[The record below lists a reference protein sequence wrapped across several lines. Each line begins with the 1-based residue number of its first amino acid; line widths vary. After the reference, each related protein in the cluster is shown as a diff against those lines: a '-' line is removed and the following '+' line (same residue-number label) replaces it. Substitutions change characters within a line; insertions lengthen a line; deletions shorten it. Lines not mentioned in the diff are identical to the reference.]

1 MSRNQ
6 KLQELI
12 SSIPSFRTQQKNI
25 LCRDCGGISTTK
37 IQQLL
42 STLEGTTQLFNTT
55 SISNKKKQNL
65 QKKKSSAR
73 NNSRK
78 SSSVQRKKNKI
89 IHKRI
94 SNSTKQRKLNTKKI
108 RSKIK

>member
-12 SSIPSFRTQQKNI
+12 SSIPSFRTQQKDI

-42 STLEGTTQLFNTT
+42 STLEGTTKLFNTT
-55 SISNKKKQNL
+55 SISKKKKNL